1 MTAPERLW
9 PPHVFAFSMTATGT
23 SPSFSISS
31 GSSPSS
37 WSRRLAQASPAV
49 PPPTMATPTS
59 ISSSSGS
66 SPRLMNSLTESTGG
80 GNSLGACGPRP
91 LRDAMALG
99 TLLGLDGVGQLGQD
113 LVEIAHDAQ
122 IGELEDGR
130 VGVLV
135 DGDDVL

>member
-1 MTAPERLW
+1 
-9 PPHVFAFSMTATGT
+9 MTATGT
-23 SPSFSISS
+23 SPSFSITP

-37 WSRRLAQASPAV
+37 DSSRFAQARPAV

-66 SPRLMNSLTESTGG
+66 SPRLTNSPTESTGG
-80 GNSLGACGPRP
+80 GNSLGACGPWP

-99 TLLGLDGVGQLGQD
+99 LLLGLDGVGQLGED
-113 LVEIAHDAQ
+113 LVEVADHAEV
-122 IGELEDGR
+122 GELEDGR

-135 DGDDVL
+135 DGHDVL